1 MKNILTKLVIPFV
14 AVGALIGGVAT
25 AAKMGWLSDE
35 VAFWLWPTLFA
46 VIFLA
51 LAVVAL
57 LRGWKLALWPL
68 GAGFVVQTGGLLLLL
83 LTGVF
88 GDDRWRP
95 LWYSLGAV
103 GLVLL
108 VMLTFWGVSTIRA
121 RILEKK
127 MAEGGGGSQEDLARI
142 RADMLEALDLLR
154 RAGRGRNAIYDLPWF
169 LVMGRPAAGKTV
181 AIKNSDLGLPVK
193 RDWVKG
199 VGGTYTADWFFTN
212 ELIFLDTPGKW
223 VTEGATDEG
232 REHWRELIRLLR
244 KYRGRLP
251 LDGLVVVVPA
261 DDLLKLSDDELE
273 EQAANVREVV
283 DLIHDELQFR
293 FPVYLLVSKCDLVE
307 GFVDFFKGLPAQRRH
322 EILGWSNED
331 PNSRDI
337 GARIEQGFRKVHR
350 RLENYRLEML
360 GRVAKR
366 TQARRL
372 FFFTEEFRGLERPL
386 GNFADAF
393 FQGDRYS
400 EPPVFRGFYFTSGTQ
415 EGAPFS
421 KAMNEL
427 AQTLGVPASQAQE
440 TGEEEQKRSYFLRDL
455 FRDLMVSDEGL
466 VGRTAGHW
474 WKRRRNTIVGVFA
487 PAGLALIFLILT
499 LVALG
504 LNKSTYGNLKNQSPG
519 IVEGLTELRGT
530 SDMRRPD
537 NVERALADTNKL
549 RNYHAEM
556 TGFQPFRTFGM
567 RRPQELDDHTFALF
581 DDQFSNV
588 VLEPTLA
595 EAARI
600 ASDPEES
607 CVDRIDVLRSVVWL
621 RTGRRAGFEHL
632 AGLDSVWGLD
642 DDLGLEQAERLRR
655 ELRRQYAYL
664 ASNTPPDEAT
674 DLLPG
679 FSVREVARSIRDVC
693 GQQGATSTLEL
704 YRRWQEVCRDA
715 PTPGDITRCYTDLN
729 KALRNA
735 QLDYEAFRRRFD
747 LLKKDLDNLR
757 TTVPEAKIGLEMLAD
772 LDLAQEQ
779 TEQCLT
785 SFDRTIVPRVKQ
797 YADKQE
803 LIDQC
808 RDEVDKASGR
818 GAKYRRREDVLKEQ
832 ETAFEAEEKDLGLKL
847 MDYNTVCEGTVP
859 GFVGVELRTLKEIV
873 TSYRRVACFRQEGQV
888 VATTRRPAPPR
899 TSTTPRPTTPSG
911 GATQRPTTR
920 PPATQAKKTGGS
932 QYEWFQSPDR
942 VSSSYKPKSWAHK
955 HEEWGARLESIAG
968 AGYTETQ
975 TDYET
980 GEVRK
985 EIEGYASSYARAWL
999 KYLNSLELEDPTP
1012 PIASWLD
1019 DLSKTKEFGQMV
1031 GPAREAAAIAEQATE
1046 PPFDAVAKRLRPLEG
1061 LAALEVGEYQALLG
1075 EIAADLRRCEQNP
1088 DAWQAYRQ
1096 QLRARSKDNNII
1108 KARDWVSRSA
1118 GPTLAEGSLTAVF
1131 TRPLDEAQAYVDSD
1145 NLIRRQ
1151 WTDLVRLYDT
1161 GIREHAPFSGD
1172 LADDPVTLKNLRALL
1187 GGQTGAVARVR
1198 KAATGQ
1204 AISAQ
1209 ADAWLTAAEG
1219 LSRLFFE
1226 EESDAPRSIKV
1237 NVTIEEEVYA
1247 PEEFG
1252 KNYRL
1257 EEVKVYLSP
1266 VETFHWKVDEERT
1279 RPMKLALFGD
1289 EQSEY
1294 AYVEGSVAER
1304 KGRLKR
1310 MIGKKWKPGEAIDA
1324 ARAEGVLAPLKL
1336 FSLGQAGGE
1345 ASGLMYSLEVPWKK
1359 DRPGAVQIP
1368 VRLSGKESAP
1378 LQKLLEVGLA
1388 PPPADISGG

>member
-1 MKNILTKLVIPFV
+1 MKNILTKLLVPLA

-25 AAKMGWLSDE
+25 AAKMGWISDE
-35 VAFWLWPTLFA
+35 VAFWLWPTLFV

-68 GAGFVVQTGGLLLLL
+68 GTAFVVQTVGLLLLL

-103 GLVLL
+103 AVVLL
-108 VMLTFWGVSTIRA
+108 VMLTIWGVSTIRA
-121 RILEKK
+121 RMLEKK
-127 MAEGGGGSQEDLARI
+127 MAEGDGGSREDMARI
-142 RADMLEALDLLR
+142 RADMLDALDLLR

-261 DDLLKLSDDELE
+261 DDLLKLSDGELE

-293 FPVYLLVSKCDLVE
+293 FPVYLLISKCDLVE

-322 EILGWSNED
+322 EILGWSNDD

-337 GARIEQGFRKVHR
+337 AGRLEQGFRKVHR
-350 RLENYRLEML
+350 RLESYRLEML

-393 FQGDRYS
+393 FQSDRYS

-427 AQTLGVPASQAQE
+427 AQTLGVTATQAQE
-440 TGEEEQKRSYFLRDL
+440 QDEEEQKRSYVLRDL
-455 FRDLMVSDEGL
+455 FRDLMVNDEGL

-474 WKRRRNTIVGVFA
+474 WRRRRNTIVGVFA
-487 PAGLALIFLILT
+487 PAGLALIFLVLT
-499 LVALG
+499 LIALG
-504 LNKSTYGNLKNQSPG
+504 LNKGTYGNLKSQSPA
-519 IVEGLTELRGT
+519 IVEDLSELR
-530 SDMRRPD
+530 SAADMRRPD
-537 NVERALADTNKL
+537 NVERALAETDKL
-549 RNYHAEM
+549 RNYHAQM

-567 RRPQELDDHTFALF
+567 RRPGELADRTFALF
-581 DDQFSNV
+581 DDQFVRV
-588 VLEPTLA
+588 VLEPTLT

-642 DDLGLEQAERLRR
+642 DDLDQEQSERLRR

-664 ASNTPPDEAT
+664 ASNTPPDEAA

-729 KALRNA
+729 KVLRNA
-735 QLDYEAFRRRFD
+735 QLDYEAFRKRFEM
-747 LLKKDLDNLR
+747 LKKDLEDLR

-772 LDLAQEQ
+772 LDMAQVQ

-785 SFDRTIVPRVKQ
+785 SFDRTIVPRIKR

-803 LIDQC
+803 LIDKC
-808 RDEVDKASGR
+808 RAEVDQASGR
-818 GAKYRRREDVLKEQ
+818 GAKYRRREDVLKQ
-832 ETAFEAEEKDLGLKL
+832 QAIGFEAEEKDLGLKL

-859 GFVGVELRTLKEIV
+859 GFDGVELRTLKEIV

-888 VATTRRPAPPR
+888 VAKTRRPLPLRMPPPSR
-899 TSTTPRPTTPSG
+899 PAPRPT
-911 GATQRPTTR
+911 ATKATT
-920 PPATQAKKTGGS
+920 KTTDAS

-942 VSSSYKPKSWAHK
+942 VSSSYKPKNWAHK

-975 TDYET
+975 TEYET
-980 GEVRK
+980 GQVRK
-985 EIEGYASSYARAWL
+985 EIEGYAGKYVRAWL
-999 KYLNSLELEDPTP
+999 RYLNSLKLEDPTP

-1019 DLSKTKEFGQMV
+1019 GLSKTKEFGQMV

-1046 PPFDAVAKRLRPLEG
+1046 PPFDVVAKRLRPLDG
-1061 LAALEVGEYQALLG
+1061 LAVLEVGEYQALLG
-1075 EIAADLRRCEQNP
+1075 EIAADLRRCEQNS
-1088 DAWQAYRQ
+1088 DAWQTYRQ
-1096 QLRARSKDNNII
+1096 QLRSRSKDNNII

-1118 GPTLAEGSLTAVF
+1118 GPTMVEGSLTAMF
-1131 TRPLDEAQAYVDSD
+1131 TRPLDEAQSYVDSD

-1151 WTDLVRLYDT
+1151 WSDLVRLYDT

-1187 GGQTGAVARVR
+1187 GGETGAVARVR
-1198 KAATGQ
+1198 KAAAGQ

-1209 ADAWLTAAEG
+1209 ADAWLTTAEG

-1226 EESDAPRSIKV
+1226 EESDDPRSIKV
-1237 NVTIEEEVYA
+1237 NVTVEEESYEPV
-1247 PEEFG
+1247 EFG

-1257 EEVKVYLSP
+1257 EEVKIYLGP
-1266 VETFHWKVDEERT
+1266 TETFHWKVDEERT
-1279 RPMKLALFGD
+1279 RPMKLALFGA

-1310 MIGKKWKPGEAIDA
+1310 MIGKKWKAGEAIDA

-1336 FSLGQAGGE
+1336 FSLGQVGG
-1345 ASGLMYSLEVPWKK
+1345 ADSGLLYSLEVPWKK
-1359 DRPGAVQIP
+1359 DKNGAVQIP

-1378 LQKLLEVGLA
+1378 LKRLLETGLA
-1388 PPPADISGG
+1388 PPPADIAGG

>member
-1 MKNILTKLVIPFV
+1 MKNILMKLLIPF
-14 AVGALIGGVAT
+14 AAAGALIGGVAT
-25 AAKMGWLSDE
+25 AGKMGWISDE
-35 VAFWLWPTLFA
+35 VAFWLWPTVFA

-68 GAGFVVQTGGLLLLL
+68 GTAFVVQTGGLLLLL
-83 LTGVF
+83 FTGVF

-95 LWYSLGAV
+95 LWYALGSVA
-103 GLVLL
+103 LVLL
-108 VMLTFWGVSTIRA
+108 VMVAIWGVSTIRA
-121 RILEKK
+121 RMLEKK

-142 RADMLEALDLLR
+142 RSDMLDALDLLR

-261 DDLLKLSDDELE
+261 DDLLKLSDEELA

-307 GFVDFFKGLPAQRRH
+307 GFVDFFKVLPAQRRH
-322 EILGWSNED
+322 EILGWSNDD

-337 GARIEQGFRKVHR
+337 GGRIEQGFRKVHR

-393 FQGDRYS
+393 FQSDRYS

-427 AQTLGVPASQAQE
+427 AQTLGVPASPVQE
-440 TGEEEQKRSYFLRDL
+440 QGEEEQKRSYFLRDL
-455 FRDLMVSDEGL
+455 FRDLMVNDEGL
-466 VGRTAGHW
+466 VGRSAGHW
-474 WKRRRNTIVGVFA
+474 WRRRRNTIVGVFA

-499 LVALG
+499 LIALG
-504 LNKSTYGNLKNQSPG
+504 LNKGTYGNLKSQSPA
-519 IVEGLTELRGT
+519 IVEDLNELRRA

-537 NVERALADTNKL
+537 NLERALAETDKL
-549 RNYHAEM
+549 RGYHAQM

-567 RRPQELDDHTFALF
+567 RRPGELDDHTLALF
-581 DDQFSNV
+581 EDEFSNV

-632 AGLDSVWGLD
+632 AGLNAVWGLD
-642 DDLGLEQAERLRR
+642 DDLGLEQSERLRK

-664 ASNTPPDEAT
+664 VSETADDEEA

-729 KALRNA
+729 RALRNA
-735 QLDYEAFRRRFD
+735 QLDYEAFRKRFQ
-747 LLKKDLDNLR
+747 LLKKDLDDLR
-757 TTVPEAKIGLEMLAD
+757 ATVPEAKIGLEMLAD
-772 LDLAQEQ
+772 LDMAQEQ

-785 SFDRTIVPRVKQ
+785 SFDRTIVPRIKQ

-808 RDEVDKASGR
+808 RTEVDQASGR
-818 GAKYRRREDVLKEQ
+818 GAKYRKREEVLKTQ
-832 ETAFEAEEKDLGLKL
+832 AAGFEAEEKDLGLKL

-859 GFVGVELRTLKEIV
+859 GFAGVELRTLKEIV

-899 TSTTPRPTTPSG
+899 IQPPPRQAQPGGG
-911 GATQRPTTR
+911 GAAAARQPK
-920 PPATQAKKTGGS
+920 PPAGRPARVS
-932 QYEWFQSPDR
+932 PYEWFQAPDR
-942 VSSSYKPKSWAHK
+942 VSSGYKPKNWAHK
-955 HEEWGARLESIAG
+955 HEEWGARLESIEG
-968 AGYTETQ
+968 AGYTEAQ

-980 GEVRK
+980 GQLRK
-985 EIEGYASSYARAWL
+985 EIDGYASGYAKAWL
-999 KYLNSLELEDPTP
+999 RYLNSLKLQDPTP
-1012 PIASWLD
+1012 PIESWLD
-1019 DLSKTKEFGQMV
+1019 GLSKTKEFGQMV
-1031 GPAREAAAIAEQATE
+1031 GPAREAAAIAEEAGE
-1046 PPFDAVAKRLRPLEG
+1046 PPFDSMAKRLRPLAG
-1061 LAALEVGEYQALLG
+1061 LAALKVGDYQALLG

-1108 KARDWVSRSA
+1108 KARDWVNLSA

-1131 TRPLDEAQAYVDSD
+1131 MRPLDEAQAYVNSD
-1145 NLIRRQ
+1145 NLIRAQ
-1151 WTDLVRLYDT
+1151 WSDLVRLYET
-1161 GIREHAPFSGD
+1161 GIQKRAPFSGD
-1172 LADDPVTLKNLRALL
+1172 LGDDPVTLKNLRAML
-1187 GGQTGAVARVR
+1187 GGQTGAVVRVR
-1198 KAATGQ
+1198 KAAAGQ

-1209 ADAWLTAAEG
+1209 ADEWLTQAEA

-1226 EESDAPRSIKV
+1226 EESDDPRPIKV
-1237 NVTIEEEVYA
+1237 NVTVEEAIYD
-1247 PEEFG
+1247 PPEFG
-1252 KNYRL
+1252 KNFRL
-1257 EEVKVYLSP
+1257 EDVKIYLGP
-1266 VETFHWKVDEERT
+1266 AEIFHWKLDEERT
-1279 RPMKLALFGD
+1279 RPMKLELFGD

-1294 AYVEGSVAER
+1294 AYVEGSVAEM

-1310 MIGKKWKPGEAIDA
+1310 MIGKDWKPGEAIDA

-1345 ASGLMYSLEVPWKK
+1345 GSGLLYVLEVPWKK
-1359 DRPGAVQIP
+1359 NKTGMVQIP

-1378 LQKLLEVGLA
+1378 LKKLLEAGLA
-1388 PPPADISGG
+1388 PPPAGITGG